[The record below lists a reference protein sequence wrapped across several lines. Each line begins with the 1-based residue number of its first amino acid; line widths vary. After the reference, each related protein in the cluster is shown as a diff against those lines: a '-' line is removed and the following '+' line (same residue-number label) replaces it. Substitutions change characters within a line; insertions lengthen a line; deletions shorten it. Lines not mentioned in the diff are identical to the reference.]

1 MQLNRIKYILFVMI
15 TSIYLVWKLLYKN
28 IDSYI
33 YCIQNRTHTNIR
45 LHKYTGPVLESTVLG
60 TVFSF
65 IWLRLEQSRCDMFL
79 SFPGTT
85 LIISLRWI
93 CLVQSLAIPCNPDQG
108 PAKREECRLP
118 FQRFFFLEGLPA
130 SHCQRPHD
138 FWGLSTFQGEYCSSI
153 GLKL

>member
-1 MQLNRIKYILFVMI
+1 M
-15 TSIYLVWKLLYKN
+15 
-28 IDSYI
+28 
-33 YCIQNRTHTNIR
+33 
-45 LHKYTGPVLESTVLG
+45 LESTVLG

-65 IWLRLEQSRCDMFL
+65 TWLRLEQSRCDMFL

-85 LIISLRWI
+85 LMISLRWI

-130 SHCQRPHD
+130 SHCQRPDD
-138 FWGLSTFQGEYCSSI
+138 FWGLSKGNTVAVLDWNCENVSFSNPVGGSVWDVKGCCRFIDVLWQSGIGCGCEYPNGWS
-153 GLKL
+153 